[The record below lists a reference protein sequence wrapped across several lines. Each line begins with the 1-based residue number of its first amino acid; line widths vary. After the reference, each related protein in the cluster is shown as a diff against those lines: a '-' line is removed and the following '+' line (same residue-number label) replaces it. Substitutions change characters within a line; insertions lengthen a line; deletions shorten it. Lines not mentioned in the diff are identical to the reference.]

1 MEEGAGVGAWVL
13 FGCLY
18 FGCLKCRRDPCIS
31 GGALEPFLAL
41 RGCVHSS

>member
-18 FGCLKCRRDPCIS
+18 FGCLKRGNPCIS
-31 GGALEPFLAL
+31 GGALGPFLAL
-41 RGCVHSS
+41 GGCVHSS